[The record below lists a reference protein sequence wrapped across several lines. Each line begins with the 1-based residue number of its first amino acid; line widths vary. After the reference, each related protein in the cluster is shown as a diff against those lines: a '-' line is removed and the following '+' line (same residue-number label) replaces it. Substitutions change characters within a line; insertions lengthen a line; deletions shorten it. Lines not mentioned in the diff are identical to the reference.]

1 MVSLQQSVNQTEAAI
16 RKASSGSSG
25 QIQADA
31 NRSSGAVGK
40 AMTSVRKK
48 VSDAFKGAGKSAG
61 RHLKDIGRRVNGLSR
76 SVKSAFKSAF
86 LMAGLY
92 AAFRGIKSLIGD
104 AVGQNKE
111 FAASLNLIKANL
123 LTAFTPIVQ
132 AVQPALNALASG
144 FAAVSQRI
152 AAATAGLFGQTYA
165 QAAAS
170 AKKMQAATKEAK
182 KTAGALAGFDELNI
196 LGGSGKEDAGV
207 GLDALDGDDA
217 ARIDSAME
225 QIYNNDKPQ
234 IKHIG
239 YKRYGLQ
246 TLLTGIYIDS
256 EGWLYFGIEMRND
269 SRIPFDIDHIRMYV
283 RDKRLPRR
291 TAVQDI
297 EIVPV
302 RRLHPLSEIDTGKT
316 GRTVWAIPKM
326 TIPDGK
332 ALHIDIYERGGGR
345 HQSLRVENRDI
356 LAAKPIPESR

>member
-1 MVSLQQSVNQTEAAI
+1 MKRYIVFLLCLCAG
-16 RKASSGSSG
+16 RSG
-25 QIQADA
+25 QAQIPQSEITPRQVEVSFNKTTHLIFPAPVQYVDLGSTDIIADKAAGAANVVRLKAAVRDFQAETNLTVITADGRFYA
-31 NRSSGAVGK
+31 FDVRYADDPGQLSIRIMNDLQAQIPEGK
-40 AMTSVRKK
+40 APTVPVR
-48 VSDAFKGAGKSAG
+48 
-61 RHLKDIGRRVNGLSR
+61 
-76 SVKSAFKSAF
+76 
-86 LMAGLY
+86 
-92 AAFRGIKSLIGD
+92 
-104 AVGQNKE
+104 
-111 FAASLNLIKANL
+111 
-123 LTAFTPIVQ
+123 
-132 AVQPALNALASG
+132 
-144 FAAVSQRI
+144 
-152 AAATAGLFGQTYA
+152 
-165 QAAAS
+165 
-170 AKKMQAATKEAK
+170 
-182 KTAGALAGFDELNI
+182 
-196 LGGSGKEDAGV
+196 
-207 GLDALDGDDA
+207 LDALDGDDA

>member
-1 MVSLQQSVNQTEAAI
+1 MKRYIVFLLCLCAG
-16 RKASSGSSG
+16 RSG
-25 QIQADA
+25 QAQIPQSEITPRQVEVSFNKTTHLIFPAPVQYVDLGSTDIIADKATGAANVVRLKAAVRDFQAETNLTVITADGRFYA
-31 NRSSGAVGK
+31 FDVRYADDPGQLSIRIMNDLQAQIPEGK
-40 AMTSVRKK
+40 APTVPVR
-48 VSDAFKGAGKSAG
+48 
-61 RHLKDIGRRVNGLSR
+61 
-76 SVKSAFKSAF
+76 
-86 LMAGLY
+86 
-92 AAFRGIKSLIGD
+92 
-104 AVGQNKE
+104 
-111 FAASLNLIKANL
+111 
-123 LTAFTPIVQ
+123 
-132 AVQPALNALASG
+132 
-144 FAAVSQRI
+144 
-152 AAATAGLFGQTYA
+152 
-165 QAAAS
+165 
-170 AKKMQAATKEAK
+170 
-182 KTAGALAGFDELNI
+182 
-196 LGGSGKEDAGV
+196 
-207 GLDALDGDDA
+207 LDALDGDDA

-345 HQSLRVENRDI
+345 HQSLRVENRAI

>member
-1 MVSLQQSVNQTEAAI
+1 MKRYIVFLLCLCAGRSGQAQIPQSEITPRQVEVSFNKTPHLIFPAPVQSVDLGSTDIIADKAAGAANVVRLKAAVRDFQAETNLTVITADGRFYAFDVRYAEDPGQLSI
-16 RKASSGSSG
+16 RIMNDLQA
-25 QIQADA
+25 QIPE
-31 NRSSGAVGK
+31 GK
-40 AMTSVRKK
+40 APTVPVR
-48 VSDAFKGAGKSAG
+48 
-61 RHLKDIGRRVNGLSR
+61 
-76 SVKSAFKSAF
+76 
-86 LMAGLY
+86 
-92 AAFRGIKSLIGD
+92 
-104 AVGQNKE
+104 
-111 FAASLNLIKANL
+111 
-123 LTAFTPIVQ
+123 
-132 AVQPALNALASG
+132 
-144 FAAVSQRI
+144 
-152 AAATAGLFGQTYA
+152 
-165 QAAAS
+165 
-170 AKKMQAATKEAK
+170 
-182 KTAGALAGFDELNI
+182 
-196 LGGSGKEDAGV
+196 
-207 GLDALDGDDA
+207 LDALDGDDA

>member
-1 MVSLQQSVNQTEAAI
+1 MKRYIVFLLCLCAG
-16 RKASSGSSG
+16 RSG
-25 QIQADA
+25 QAQIPQSEITPRQVEVSFNKTTHLIFPAPVQYVDLGSTDIIADKATGAANVVRLKAAVRDFQAETNLTVITADGRFYA
-31 NRSSGAVGK
+31 FDVRYADDPGQLSIRIMNDLQAQIPEGK
-40 AMTSVRKK
+40 APTVPVR
-48 VSDAFKGAGKSAG
+48 
-61 RHLKDIGRRVNGLSR
+61 
-76 SVKSAFKSAF
+76 
-86 LMAGLY
+86 
-92 AAFRGIKSLIGD
+92 
-104 AVGQNKE
+104 
-111 FAASLNLIKANL
+111 
-123 LTAFTPIVQ
+123 
-132 AVQPALNALASG
+132 
-144 FAAVSQRI
+144 
-152 AAATAGLFGQTYA
+152 
-165 QAAAS
+165 
-170 AKKMQAATKEAK
+170 
-182 KTAGALAGFDELNI
+182 
-196 LGGSGKEDAGV
+196 
-207 GLDALDGDDA
+207 LDALDGDDA

-345 HQSLRVENRDI
+345 HRDI

>member
-1 MVSLQQSVNQTEAAI
+1 MKRYIVFLLCLCAG
-16 RKASSGSSG
+16 RSG
-25 QIQADA
+25 QAQIPQSEITPRQVEVSFNKTTHLIFPAPVQYVDLGSTDIIADKAAGAANVVRLKAAVRDFQAETNLTVITADGRFYA
-31 NRSSGAVGK
+31 FDVRYADDPGQLSIRIMNDLQAQIPEGK
-40 AMTSVRKK
+40 APTVPVR
-48 VSDAFKGAGKSAG
+48 
-61 RHLKDIGRRVNGLSR
+61 
-76 SVKSAFKSAF
+76 
-86 LMAGLY
+86 
-92 AAFRGIKSLIGD
+92 
-104 AVGQNKE
+104 
-111 FAASLNLIKANL
+111 
-123 LTAFTPIVQ
+123 
-132 AVQPALNALASG
+132 
-144 FAAVSQRI
+144 
-152 AAATAGLFGQTYA
+152 
-165 QAAAS
+165 
-170 AKKMQAATKEAK
+170 
-182 KTAGALAGFDELNI
+182 
-196 LGGSGKEDAGV
+196 
-207 GLDALDGDDA
+207 LDALDGDDA

-332 ALHIDIYERGGGR
+332 ALHKDIYERGGGR

>member
-1 MVSLQQSVNQTEAAI
+1 MKRYIVFLLCLCAG
-16 RKASSGSSG
+16 RSG
-25 QIQADA
+25 QAQIPQSEITPRQVEVSFNKTTHLIFPAPVQYVDLGSTDIIADKAAGAANVVRLKAAVRDFQAETNLTVITADGRFYA
-31 NRSSGAVGK
+31 FDVRYADDPGQLSIRIMNDLQAQIPEGK
-40 AMTSVRKK
+40 APTVPVR
-48 VSDAFKGAGKSAG
+48 
-61 RHLKDIGRRVNGLSR
+61 
-76 SVKSAFKSAF
+76 
-86 LMAGLY
+86 
-92 AAFRGIKSLIGD
+92 
-104 AVGQNKE
+104 
-111 FAASLNLIKANL
+111 
-123 LTAFTPIVQ
+123 
-132 AVQPALNALASG
+132 
-144 FAAVSQRI
+144 
-152 AAATAGLFGQTYA
+152 
-165 QAAAS
+165 
-170 AKKMQAATKEAK
+170 
-182 KTAGALAGFDELNI
+182 
-196 LGGSGKEDAGV
+196 
-207 GLDALDGDDA
+207 LDALDGDDA

-225 QIYNNDKPQ
+225 LIYNNDKPQ

-297 EIVPV
+297 EIIPV

>member
-1 MVSLQQSVNQTEAAI
+1 MKRYIVFLLCLCAG
-16 RKASSGSSG
+16 RSG
-25 QIQADA
+25 QAQIPQSEITPRQVEVSFNKTTHLIFPAPVQYVDLGSTDIIADKATGAANVVRLKAAVRDFQAETNLTVITADGRFYA
-31 NRSSGAVGK
+31 FDVRYADDPGQLSIRIMNDLQAQIPEGK
-40 AMTSVRKK
+40 APTVPVR
-48 VSDAFKGAGKSAG
+48 
-61 RHLKDIGRRVNGLSR
+61 
-76 SVKSAFKSAF
+76 
-86 LMAGLY
+86 
-92 AAFRGIKSLIGD
+92 
-104 AVGQNKE
+104 
-111 FAASLNLIKANL
+111 
-123 LTAFTPIVQ
+123 
-132 AVQPALNALASG
+132 
-144 FAAVSQRI
+144 
-152 AAATAGLFGQTYA
+152 
-165 QAAAS
+165 
-170 AKKMQAATKEAK
+170 
-182 KTAGALAGFDELNI
+182 
-196 LGGSGKEDAGV
+196 
-207 GLDALDGDDA
+207 LDALDGDDA

-297 EIVPV
+297 EIIPV

>member
-1 MVSLQQSVNQTEAAI
+1 MKRYIVFLLCLCAG
-16 RKASSGSSG
+16 RSG
-25 QIQADA
+25 QAQIPQSEITPRQVEVSFNKTTHLIFPAPVQYVDLGSTDIIADKAAGAANVVRLKAAVRDFQAETNLTVITADGRFYA
-31 NRSSGAVGK
+31 FDVRYADDPGQLSIRIMNDLQAQIPEGK
-40 AMTSVRKK
+40 APTVPVR
-48 VSDAFKGAGKSAG
+48 
-61 RHLKDIGRRVNGLSR
+61 
-76 SVKSAFKSAF
+76 
-86 LMAGLY
+86 
-92 AAFRGIKSLIGD
+92 
-104 AVGQNKE
+104 
-111 FAASLNLIKANL
+111 
-123 LTAFTPIVQ
+123 
-132 AVQPALNALASG
+132 
-144 FAAVSQRI
+144 
-152 AAATAGLFGQTYA
+152 
-165 QAAAS
+165 
-170 AKKMQAATKEAK
+170 
-182 KTAGALAGFDELNI
+182 
-196 LGGSGKEDAGV
+196 
-207 GLDALDGDDA
+207 LDALDGDDA

-332 ALHIDIYERGGGR
+332 ALHIDIYERDGGR

>member
-1 MVSLQQSVNQTEAAI
+1 MKRYIVFLLCLCAG
-16 RKASSGSSG
+16 RSG
-25 QIQADA
+25 QAQIPQSEITPRQVEVSFNKTMHLIFPAPVQYVDLGSTDIIADKAAGAANVVRLKAAVRDFQAETNLTVITADGRFYA
-31 NRSSGAVGK
+31 FDVRYADDPGQLSIRIMNDLQAQIPEGK
-40 AMTSVRKK
+40 APTVPVR
-48 VSDAFKGAGKSAG
+48 
-61 RHLKDIGRRVNGLSR
+61 
-76 SVKSAFKSAF
+76 
-86 LMAGLY
+86 
-92 AAFRGIKSLIGD
+92 
-104 AVGQNKE
+104 
-111 FAASLNLIKANL
+111 
-123 LTAFTPIVQ
+123 
-132 AVQPALNALASG
+132 
-144 FAAVSQRI
+144 
-152 AAATAGLFGQTYA
+152 
-165 QAAAS
+165 
-170 AKKMQAATKEAK
+170 
-182 KTAGALAGFDELNI
+182 
-196 LGGSGKEDAGV
+196 
-207 GLDALDGDDA
+207 LDALDGDDA

>member
-1 MVSLQQSVNQTEAAI
+1 MKRYIVFLLCLCAG
-16 RKASSGSSG
+16 RSG
-25 QIQADA
+25 QAQIPQSEITPRQVEVSFNKTTHLIFPAPVQYVDLGSTDIIADKAAGAANVVRLKAAVRDFQAETNLTVITADGRFYA
-31 NRSSGAVGK
+31 FDVRYADDPGQLSIRIMNDLQAQIPEGK
-40 AMTSVRKK
+40 APPAPVR
-48 VSDAFKGAGKSAG
+48 
-61 RHLKDIGRRVNGLSR
+61 
-76 SVKSAFKSAF
+76 
-86 LMAGLY
+86 
-92 AAFRGIKSLIGD
+92 
-104 AVGQNKE
+104 
-111 FAASLNLIKANL
+111 
-123 LTAFTPIVQ
+123 
-132 AVQPALNALASG
+132 
-144 FAAVSQRI
+144 
-152 AAATAGLFGQTYA
+152 
-165 QAAAS
+165 
-170 AKKMQAATKEAK
+170 
-182 KTAGALAGFDELNI
+182 
-196 LGGSGKEDAGV
+196 
-207 GLDALDGDDA
+207 LDALDGDDA

>member
-1 MVSLQQSVNQTEAAI
+1 MKRYIVFLLCLCAG
-16 RKASSGSSG
+16 RSG
-25 QIQADA
+25 QAQIPQSEITPRQVEVSFNKTTHLIFPAPVQYVDLGSTDIIADKATGAANVVRLKAAVRDFQAETNLTVITADGRFYA
-31 NRSSGAVGK
+31 FDVRYADDPGQLSIRIMNDLQAQIPEGK
-40 AMTSVRKK
+40 APTVPVR
-48 VSDAFKGAGKSAG
+48 
-61 RHLKDIGRRVNGLSR
+61 
-76 SVKSAFKSAF
+76 
-86 LMAGLY
+86 
-92 AAFRGIKSLIGD
+92 
-104 AVGQNKE
+104 
-111 FAASLNLIKANL
+111 
-123 LTAFTPIVQ
+123 
-132 AVQPALNALASG
+132 
-144 FAAVSQRI
+144 
-152 AAATAGLFGQTYA
+152 
-165 QAAAS
+165 
-170 AKKMQAATKEAK
+170 
-182 KTAGALAGFDELNI
+182 
-196 LGGSGKEDAGV
+196 
-207 GLDALDGDDA
+207 LDALDGDDA

-302 RRLHPLSEIDTGKT
+302 RSLHPLHNIGTGNIR
-316 GRTVWAIPKM
+316 RTVWVVPKM

-332 ALHIDIYERGGGR
+332 ILQVDIYERGGGR

>member
-1 MVSLQQSVNQTEAAI
+1 MKRYIVFLLCLCAG
-16 RKASSGSSG
+16 RSG
-25 QIQADA
+25 QAQIPQSEITPRQVEVSFNKTTPLIFPAPVQYVDLGSTDIIADKATGAANVVRLKAAVRDFQAETNLTVITADGRFYA
-31 NRSSGAVGK
+31 FDVRYADDPGQLSIRIMNDLQAQIPEGK
-40 AMTSVRKK
+40 APTVPVR
-48 VSDAFKGAGKSAG
+48 
-61 RHLKDIGRRVNGLSR
+61 
-76 SVKSAFKSAF
+76 
-86 LMAGLY
+86 
-92 AAFRGIKSLIGD
+92 
-104 AVGQNKE
+104 
-111 FAASLNLIKANL
+111 
-123 LTAFTPIVQ
+123 
-132 AVQPALNALASG
+132 
-144 FAAVSQRI
+144 
-152 AAATAGLFGQTYA
+152 
-165 QAAAS
+165 
-170 AKKMQAATKEAK
+170 
-182 KTAGALAGFDELNI
+182 
-196 LGGSGKEDAGV
+196 
-207 GLDALDGDDA
+207 LDALDGDDA

>member
-1 MVSLQQSVNQTEAAI
+1 MKRYIVFLLCLCAG
-16 RKASSGSSG
+16 RSG
-25 QIQADA
+25 QAQIPQSEITPRQVEVSFNKTTHLIFPAPVQYVDLGSTDIIADKATGAANVVRLKAAVRDFQAETNLTVITADGRFYA
-31 NRSSGAVGK
+31 FDVRYADDPGQLSIRIMNDLQAQIPEGK
-40 AMTSVRKK
+40 APTVPVR
-48 VSDAFKGAGKSAG
+48 
-61 RHLKDIGRRVNGLSR
+61 
-76 SVKSAFKSAF
+76 
-86 LMAGLY
+86 
-92 AAFRGIKSLIGD
+92 
-104 AVGQNKE
+104 
-111 FAASLNLIKANL
+111 
-123 LTAFTPIVQ
+123 
-132 AVQPALNALASG
+132 
-144 FAAVSQRI
+144 
-152 AAATAGLFGQTYA
+152 
-165 QAAAS
+165 
-170 AKKMQAATKEAK
+170 
-182 KTAGALAGFDELNI
+182 
-196 LGGSGKEDAGV
+196 
-207 GLDALDGDDA
+207 LDALDGDDA

-345 HQSLRVENRDI
+345 HQSLRVEN
-356 LAAKPIPESR
+356 

>member
-1 MVSLQQSVNQTEAAI
+1 MKRYIVFLLCLCAG
-16 RKASSGSSG
+16 RSG
-25 QIQADA
+25 QAQIPQSEITPRQVEVSFNKTTHLIFPAPVQYVDLGSTDIIADKATGAANVVRLKAAVRDFQAETNLTVITADGRFYA
-31 NRSSGAVGK
+31 FDVRYADDPGQFSIRIMNDLQAQIPEGK
-40 AMTSVRKK
+40 APTVPVR
-48 VSDAFKGAGKSAG
+48 
-61 RHLKDIGRRVNGLSR
+61 
-76 SVKSAFKSAF
+76 
-86 LMAGLY
+86 
-92 AAFRGIKSLIGD
+92 
-104 AVGQNKE
+104 
-111 FAASLNLIKANL
+111 
-123 LTAFTPIVQ
+123 
-132 AVQPALNALASG
+132 
-144 FAAVSQRI
+144 
-152 AAATAGLFGQTYA
+152 
-165 QAAAS
+165 
-170 AKKMQAATKEAK
+170 
-182 KTAGALAGFDELNI
+182 
-196 LGGSGKEDAGV
+196 
-207 GLDALDGDDA
+207 LDALDGDDA

>member
-1 MVSLQQSVNQTEAAI
+1 MKRYIVFLLCLCAG
-16 RKASSGSSG
+16 RSG
-25 QIQADA
+25 QAQIPQSEITPRQVEVSFNKTTHLIFPAPVQYVDLGSTDIIADKAAGAANVVRLKAAVRDFQAETNLTVITADGRFYA
-31 NRSSGAVGK
+31 FDVRYADDPGQLSIRIMNDLQAQIPEGK
-40 AMTSVRKK
+40 APTVPVR
-48 VSDAFKGAGKSAG
+48 
-61 RHLKDIGRRVNGLSR
+61 
-76 SVKSAFKSAF
+76 
-86 LMAGLY
+86 
-92 AAFRGIKSLIGD
+92 
-104 AVGQNKE
+104 
-111 FAASLNLIKANL
+111 
-123 LTAFTPIVQ
+123 
-132 AVQPALNALASG
+132 
-144 FAAVSQRI
+144 
-152 AAATAGLFGQTYA
+152 
-165 QAAAS
+165 
-170 AKKMQAATKEAK
+170 
-182 KTAGALAGFDELNI
+182 
-196 LGGSGKEDAGV
+196 
-207 GLDALDGDDA
+207 LDALDGDDA

-302 RRLHPLSEIDTGKT
+302 RRLPPLSEIDTGKT

>member
-1 MVSLQQSVNQTEAAI
+1 MKRYIVFLLCLCAG
-16 RKASSGSSG
+16 RSG
-25 QIQADA
+25 QAQIPQSEITPRQVEVSFNKTTHLIFPAPVQYVDLGSTDIIADKATGAANVVRLKAAVRDFQAETNLTVITADGRFYA
-31 NRSSGAVGK
+31 FDVRYAEDPGQLSIRIMNDLQAQIPEGK
-40 AMTSVRKK
+40 APTVPVR
-48 VSDAFKGAGKSAG
+48 
-61 RHLKDIGRRVNGLSR
+61 
-76 SVKSAFKSAF
+76 
-86 LMAGLY
+86 
-92 AAFRGIKSLIGD
+92 
-104 AVGQNKE
+104 
-111 FAASLNLIKANL
+111 
-123 LTAFTPIVQ
+123 
-132 AVQPALNALASG
+132 
-144 FAAVSQRI
+144 
-152 AAATAGLFGQTYA
+152 
-165 QAAAS
+165 
-170 AKKMQAATKEAK
+170 
-182 KTAGALAGFDELNI
+182 
-196 LGGSGKEDAGV
+196 
-207 GLDALDGDDA
+207 LDALDGDDA

>member
-1 MVSLQQSVNQTEAAI
+1 MKRYIVFLLCLCAG
-16 RKASSGSSG
+16 RSG
-25 QIQADA
+25 QAQIPQSEITPRQVEVSFNKTTHLIFPAPVQYVDLGSTDIIADKATGAANVVRLRAAVRDFQAETNLTVITADGRFYA
-31 NRSSGAVGK
+31 FDVRYADDPGQLSIRIMNDLQAQIPEGK
-40 AMTSVRKK
+40 APTVPVR
-48 VSDAFKGAGKSAG
+48 
-61 RHLKDIGRRVNGLSR
+61 
-76 SVKSAFKSAF
+76 
-86 LMAGLY
+86 
-92 AAFRGIKSLIGD
+92 
-104 AVGQNKE
+104 
-111 FAASLNLIKANL
+111 
-123 LTAFTPIVQ
+123 
-132 AVQPALNALASG
+132 
-144 FAAVSQRI
+144 
-152 AAATAGLFGQTYA
+152 
-165 QAAAS
+165 
-170 AKKMQAATKEAK
+170 
-182 KTAGALAGFDELNI
+182 
-196 LGGSGKEDAGV
+196 
-207 GLDALDGDDA
+207 LDALDGDDA

>member
-1 MVSLQQSVNQTEAAI
+1 MKRYIVFLLCLCAG
-16 RKASSGSSG
+16 RSG
-25 QIQADA
+25 QAQIPQSEITPRQVEVSFNKPTHLIFPAPVQYVDLGSTDIIADKAAGAANVVRLKAAVRDFQAETNLTVITADGRFYA
-31 NRSSGAVGK
+31 FDVRYADDPGQLSIHIMNDLQAQIPEGK
-40 AMTSVRKK
+40 APTVPVR
-48 VSDAFKGAGKSAG
+48 
-61 RHLKDIGRRVNGLSR
+61 
-76 SVKSAFKSAF
+76 
-86 LMAGLY
+86 
-92 AAFRGIKSLIGD
+92 
-104 AVGQNKE
+104 
-111 FAASLNLIKANL
+111 
-123 LTAFTPIVQ
+123 
-132 AVQPALNALASG
+132 
-144 FAAVSQRI
+144 
-152 AAATAGLFGQTYA
+152 
-165 QAAAS
+165 
-170 AKKMQAATKEAK
+170 
-182 KTAGALAGFDELNI
+182 
-196 LGGSGKEDAGV
+196 
-207 GLDALDGDDA
+207 LDALDGDDA

>member
-1 MVSLQQSVNQTEAAI
+1 MKRYIVFLLCLCAG
-16 RKASSGSSG
+16 RSG
-25 QIQADA
+25 QAQIPQSEITPRQVEVSFNKTTHLIFPAPVQYVDLGSTDIIADKAAGAANVVRLKAAVRDFQAETNLTVITADGRFYA
-31 NRSSGAVGK
+31 FDVRYADDPGQLSIRIMNDLQAQIPEGK
-40 AMTSVRKK
+40 APTCIGHDVRPA
-48 VSDAFKGAGKSAG
+48 SAPKS
-61 RHLKDIGRRVNGLSR
+61 LSR
-76 SVKSAFKSAF
+76 LSS
-86 LMAGLY
+86 
-92 AAFRGIKSLIGD
+92 
-104 AVGQNKE
+104 
-111 FAASLNLIKANL
+111 
-123 LTAFTPIVQ
+123 T
-132 AVQPALNALASG
+132 
-144 FAAVSQRI
+144 
-152 AAATAGLFGQTYA
+152 
-165 QAAAS
+165 
-170 AKKMQAATKEAK
+170 
-182 KTAGALAGFDELNI
+182 
-196 LGGSGKEDAGV
+196 
-207 GLDALDGDDA
+207 
-217 ARIDSAME
+217 IDSAME

-297 EIVPV
+297 EIIPV

>member
-1 MVSLQQSVNQTEAAI
+1 MKRYIVFLLCLCAG
-16 RKASSGSSG
+16 RSG
-25 QIQADA
+25 QAQIPQSEITPRQVEVSFNKTTHLIFPAPVQYVDLGSTDIIADKATGAANVVRLKAAVRDFQAETNLTVITADGRFYA
-31 NRSSGAVGK
+31 FDVRYADDPRQLSIRIMNDLQAQIPEGK
-40 AMTSVRKK
+40 APTVPVR
-48 VSDAFKGAGKSAG
+48 
-61 RHLKDIGRRVNGLSR
+61 
-76 SVKSAFKSAF
+76 
-86 LMAGLY
+86 
-92 AAFRGIKSLIGD
+92 
-104 AVGQNKE
+104 
-111 FAASLNLIKANL
+111 
-123 LTAFTPIVQ
+123 
-132 AVQPALNALASG
+132 
-144 FAAVSQRI
+144 
-152 AAATAGLFGQTYA
+152 
-165 QAAAS
+165 
-170 AKKMQAATKEAK
+170 
-182 KTAGALAGFDELNI
+182 
-196 LGGSGKEDAGV
+196 
-207 GLDALDGDDA
+207 LDALDGDDA

-345 HQSLRVENRDI
+345 HQSLRVENRDL

>member
-1 MVSLQQSVNQTEAAI
+1 MKRYIVFLLCLCAG
-16 RKASSGSSG
+16 RSG
-25 QIQADA
+25 QAQIPQSEITPRQVEVSFNKTTHLIFPAPVQYVDLGSTDIIADKAAGAANVVRLKAAVRDFQAETNLTVITADGRFYA
-31 NRSSGAVGK
+31 FDVRYADDPGQLSIRIMNDLQAQIPEGK
-40 AMTSVRKK
+40 APTVPVR
-48 VSDAFKGAGKSAG
+48 
-61 RHLKDIGRRVNGLSR
+61 
-76 SVKSAFKSAF
+76 
-86 LMAGLY
+86 
-92 AAFRGIKSLIGD
+92 
-104 AVGQNKE
+104 
-111 FAASLNLIKANL
+111 
-123 LTAFTPIVQ
+123 
-132 AVQPALNALASG
+132 
-144 FAAVSQRI
+144 
-152 AAATAGLFGQTYA
+152 
-165 QAAAS
+165 
-170 AKKMQAATKEAK
+170 
-182 KTAGALAGFDELNI
+182 
-196 LGGSGKEDAGV
+196 
-207 GLDALDGDDA
+207 LDALDGDDA

-256 EGWLYFGIEMRND
+256 EGWLDFGIEMRND

>member
-1 MVSLQQSVNQTEAAI
+1 MKRYIVFLLCLCAG
-16 RKASSGSSG
+16 RSG
-25 QIQADA
+25 QAQIPQSEITPRQVEVSFNKTTHLIFPAPVQYVDLGSTDIIADKATGAANVVRLKAAVRDFQAETNLTVITADGRFYA
-31 NRSSGAVGK
+31 FDVRYADDPGQLSIRIMNDLQAQIPEGK
-40 AMTSVRKK
+40 APTVPVR
-48 VSDAFKGAGKSAG
+48 
-61 RHLKDIGRRVNGLSR
+61 
-76 SVKSAFKSAF
+76 
-86 LMAGLY
+86 
-92 AAFRGIKSLIGD
+92 
-104 AVGQNKE
+104 
-111 FAASLNLIKANL
+111 
-123 LTAFTPIVQ
+123 
-132 AVQPALNALASG
+132 
-144 FAAVSQRI
+144 
-152 AAATAGLFGQTYA
+152 
-165 QAAAS
+165 
-170 AKKMQAATKEAK
+170 
-182 KTAGALAGFDELNI
+182 
-196 LGGSGKEDAGV
+196 
-207 GLDALDGDDA
+207 LDALDGDDA

-225 QIYNNDKPQ
+225 QIYNNDTPQ

-356 LAAKPIPESR
+356 LAAKPTPESR

>member
-1 MVSLQQSVNQTEAAI
+1 MKRYIVFLLCLCAG
-16 RKASSGSSG
+16 RSG
-25 QIQADA
+25 QAQIPQSEITPRQVEVSFNKTTHLIFPAPVQYVDLGSTDIIADKAAGAANVVRLKAAVRDFQAETNLTVITADGRFYA
-31 NRSSGAVGK
+31 FDVRYADDPGQLSIRIMNDLQAQIPEGK
-40 AMTSVRKK
+40 APTVPVR
-48 VSDAFKGAGKSAG
+48 
-61 RHLKDIGRRVNGLSR
+61 
-76 SVKSAFKSAF
+76 
-86 LMAGLY
+86 
-92 AAFRGIKSLIGD
+92 
-104 AVGQNKE
+104 
-111 FAASLNLIKANL
+111 
-123 LTAFTPIVQ
+123 
-132 AVQPALNALASG
+132 
-144 FAAVSQRI
+144 
-152 AAATAGLFGQTYA
+152 
-165 QAAAS
+165 
-170 AKKMQAATKEAK
+170 
-182 KTAGALAGFDELNI
+182 
-196 LGGSGKEDAGV
+196 
-207 GLDALDGDDA
+207 LDALDGDDA
-217 ARIDSAME
+217 ARIDSATE

-297 EIVPV
+297 EIIPV

>member
-1 MVSLQQSVNQTEAAI
+1 MKRYIVFLLCLCAG
-16 RKASSGSSG
+16 RSG
-25 QIQADA
+25 QAQIPQSEITPRQVEVSFNKTTHQIFPAPVQYVDLGSTDIIADKATGAANVVRLKAAVRDFQAETNLTVITADGRFYA
-31 NRSSGAVGK
+31 FDVRYADDPGQLSIRIMNDLQAQIPEGK
-40 AMTSVRKK
+40 APTVPVR
-48 VSDAFKGAGKSAG
+48 
-61 RHLKDIGRRVNGLSR
+61 
-76 SVKSAFKSAF
+76 
-86 LMAGLY
+86 
-92 AAFRGIKSLIGD
+92 
-104 AVGQNKE
+104 
-111 FAASLNLIKANL
+111 
-123 LTAFTPIVQ
+123 
-132 AVQPALNALASG
+132 
-144 FAAVSQRI
+144 
-152 AAATAGLFGQTYA
+152 
-165 QAAAS
+165 
-170 AKKMQAATKEAK
+170 
-182 KTAGALAGFDELNI
+182 
-196 LGGSGKEDAGV
+196 
-207 GLDALDGDDA
+207 LDALDGDDA

-256 EGWLYFGIEMRND
+256 EGWLYFVIEMRND
-269 SRIPFDIDHIRMYV
+269 RRIPFDIDHIRMYV